1 METWGMV
8 NAKRARTAER
18 PKQPSTY
25 LNLRAPCFY
34 PDPSSNLGTTL
45 WGIEYDAPFGVAPV
59 GLQGLQQIME
69 QLGCERLERLS
80 KHLIRP

>member
-34 PDPSSNLGTTL
+34 PDLNLGLVHQSAAPLLSGLRVIRRVRGCVAECGVWQERQAFWPTL
-45 WGIEYDAPFGVAPV
+45 G
-59 GLQGLQQIME
+59 
-69 QLGCERLERLS
+69 
-80 KHLIRP
+80 